1 MKICSM
7 KKPQEL
13 SVEQQEL
20 LTKIGKRV
28 KDLRTGKNMSYEN
41 MAEATGVARNTYNLL
56 ELGKINF
63 QFCTL
68 QQILKYHN
76 KSINSFF
83 KSL

>member
-1 MKICSM
+1 M

-13 SVEQQEL
+13 SVVQQEL
-20 LTKIGKRV
+20 LTKIGQMV
-28 KDLRTGKNMSYEN
+28 KDLRTAKNMSYEK
-41 MAEATGVARNTYNLL
+41 MAESTGVARNTYNLL

-68 QQILKYHN
+68 QRILEYHN
-76 KSINSFF
+76 ESISDFF

>member
-1 MKICSM
+1 M

-13 SVEQQEL
+13 SVEQQKL
-20 LTKIGKRV
+20 LAEIGKRI
-28 KDLRTGKNMSYEN
+28 KDLRISKKMSYEK
-41 MAEATGVARNTYNLL
+41 MAEESGVARNTYNLL

-68 QQILKYHN
+68 TQILKYHN
-76 KSINSFF
+76 KTISDFF

>member
-1 MKICSM
+1 M

-28 KDLRTGKNMSYEN
+28 KDLRIAKSMSYED
-41 MAEATGVARNTYNLL
+41 MAKATGVARNTYNLL
-56 ELGKINF
+56 EHGKINF

-68 QQILKYHN
+68 EQILKYHN
-76 KSINSFF
+76 KSISDFF
-83 KSL
+83 EVKQT

>member
-1 MKICSM
+1 M

-20 LTKIGKRV
+20 LTEIGKRV
-28 KDLRTGKNMSYEN
+28 KDLRTAKNMSYEN

-68 QQILKYHN
+68 EQILKYHN
-76 KSINSFF
+76 KSISDFF